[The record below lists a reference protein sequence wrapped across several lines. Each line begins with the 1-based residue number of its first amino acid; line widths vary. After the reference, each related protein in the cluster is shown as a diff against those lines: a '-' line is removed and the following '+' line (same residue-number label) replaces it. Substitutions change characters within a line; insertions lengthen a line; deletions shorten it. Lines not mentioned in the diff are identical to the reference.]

1 MPRKA
6 NLLKSLAR
14 GRVRTSFNK
23 YNLFNLYKKGG
34 VDLKSKSLYQ
44 QKWTAK
50 QETRAYHGEHLTE
63 KRWQTV
69 FKPKLDSVAQLDA
82 SLRGGEIKETPF
94 LLQTFAVLEKRL
106 DFALFR
112 AMFASSVRQAR
123 QFILHGNVRV
133 NGVKIKHPSY
143 TLKPGDM
150 FSVKPDKVLE
160 ALGAKKPSFQ
170 EALKIDK
177 TQIVLWN
184 KYVKEA
190 KTEPKEVWEKKLENF
205 EKMSDSNPK
214 KLQFQE
220 FLRQYNKNLESQQ
233 YNALKG
239 CTQEGILRKLL
250 NVEKEIGKSNNEP
263 LSIDELKQGLPEIQ
277 DSQLLESL
285 NNAYQEFF
293 KSGEIRREIIS
304 KCQPDELISLAT
316 EMMNPNETTKKRII

>member
-1 MPRKA
+1 
-6 NLLKSLAR
+6 
-14 GRVRTSFNK
+14 
-23 YNLFNLYKKGG
+23 
-34 VDLKSKSLYQ
+34 
-44 QKWTAK
+44 
-50 QETRAYHGEHLTE
+50 
-63 KRWQTV
+63 
-69 FKPKLDSVAQLDA
+69 
-82 SLRGGEIKETPF
+82 
-94 LLQTFAVLEKRL
+94 
-106 DFALFR
+106 
-112 AMFASSVRQAR
+112 
-123 QFILHGNVRV
+123 
-133 NGVKIKHPSY
+133 
-143 TLKPGDM
+143 M

>member
-184 KYVKEA
+184 K
-190 KTEPKEVWEKKLENF
+190 
-205 EKMSDSNPK
+205 
-214 KLQFQE
+214 
-220 FLRQYNKNLESQQ
+220 
-233 YNALKG
+233 
-239 CTQEGILRKLL
+239 
-250 NVEKEIGKSNNEP
+250 
-263 LSIDELKQGLPEIQ
+263 
-277 DSQLLESL
+277 
-285 NNAYQEFF
+285 
-293 KSGEIRREIIS
+293 
-304 KCQPDELISLAT
+304 
-316 EMMNPNETTKKRII
+316 